1 MIYAFSVVWSWLLY
15 GANLMEGVSASALPS
30 ALLSSIK
37 WLLSAIGLNGGA
49 YETALGGGSAVYSF
63 SDFLA
68 LDGGVT
74 APQFASLLCGAITT
88 MIVAWGTMHLLVK
101 ILTLRWR

>member
-1 MIYAFSVVWSWLLY
+1 MIYAFSVVWSWLLF
-15 GANLMEGVSASALPS
+15 GADIMGGVNASALPN
-30 ALLSSIK
+30 ALISSVK

-49 YETALGGGSAVYSF
+49 YESALQGSSAVYSF

-74 APQFASLLCGAITT
+74 APQFVALLCGAITA
-88 MIVAWGTMHLLVK
+88 MIIAWGTMRILVK
-101 ILTLRWR
+101 VLTLRFR